1 MKLTPKQ
8 QAFADYYIECG
19 NASEAARKAGYS
31 AKTAKVVGG
40 ENLTKPYIR
49 QYIDEHLQ
57 NASVNR
63 IASADEVLEY
73 LTRVMRGEE
82 KDAFGLDAS
91 IADRT
96 KAAESLGKRY
106 ALFTEKKE
114 VSGKDGGD
122 IKIKVS
128 IGDLDD

>member
-8 QAFADYYIECG
+8 QAFADFYIECG

-31 AKTAKVVGG
+31 AKTAKVVGN
-40 ENLTKPYIR
+40 ENLTKPYMR
-49 QYIDEHLQ
+49 QYIDAHLQ
-57 NASVNR
+57 NASVER
-63 IASADEVLEY
+63 IATADEVLEY

-114 VSGKDGGD
+114 VTGKDGAD